1 MTARLIEIN
10 HRQRKSAFHCPL
22 TGVRVWEDGEETF
35 ETCTTSYFLFLMTP
49 EGRLFSRTDD
59 GLPIGHRKA
68 LNLVIDELES
78 ARPSV
83 DEMQTFMPNVIAG
96 LLPDSVALF
105 ELRSPQARRHDEPAT
120 WIAMD
125 FGLPE
130 AEVGPSV
137 IDNTVTLP
145 EPV

>member
-1 MTARLIEIN
+1 MAARMIEIN
-10 HRQRKSAFHCPL
+10 HRQRKSVFHCPL

-35 ETCTTSYFLFLMTP
+35 ETCTTPYFVFLMTA

-59 GLPIGHRKA
+59 GLPIGHRRA
-68 LNLVIDELES
+68 LNLVIDELQS

-83 DEMQTFMPNVIAG
+83 DEMQTFMPNVVAG
-96 LLPDSVALF
+96 LLPDSVVLF
-105 ELRSPQARRHDEPAT
+105 ELRSPRVRQDDEPAT

-137 IDNTVTLP
+137 IDNTVSLP